1 MRGRS
6 SRGRWSPW
14 PALLPA
20 LSLWLLLCGSPLRA
34 EEMGSPPTSPQY
46 GQTSPAPASLSP
58 ITSAEIA
65 RMRLDLSLLIGQ
77 RDYWKD
83 RSERFERAV
92 TQLSEK
98 LANIERSLKDSPD
111 PLVMQ
116 EEIRSLR
123 EQLSAAL
130 ASSIES
136 RSSLELADRQVAEAE
151 ANLKTAEKKAARLE
165 RQVLGWRVAAIAA
178 GAAALGAAIWAAVK

>member
-1 MRGRS
+1 MRHDGLRS
-6 SRGRWSPW
+6 RLWL
-14 PALLPA
+14 ALLSA
-20 LSLWLLLCGSPLRA
+20 LSLWLLLSGSLLHA
-34 EEMGSPPTSPQY
+34 EETGSPPSSARY
-46 GQTSPAPASLSP
+46 EQTSPAPASPSP

-92 TQLSEK
+92 TQRSEK

-111 PLVMQ
+111 PLAME
-116 EEIRSLR
+116 EEIQSLR

-136 RSSLELADRQVAEAE
+136 RSSLELADRKVAEAE
-151 ANLKTAEKKAARLE
+151 ARIHRAEQEAASLE
-165 RQVLGWRVAAIAA
+165 RQVKGWRAAAIAA
-178 GAAALGAAIWAAVK
+178 GLAALGATIWAVAK